1 MTNMTNMQSIWTPPL
16 FISKN
21 IKNIK
26 KYVSQIGPTPRDRSD
41 LRMNQYAKY
50 ASFTEY
56 AKYGFI
62 RPPPRVRLA
71 GRRSNTAVDMFGR
84 GAAVTTTLVSFG
96 NA

>member
-1 MTNMTNMQSIWTPPL
+1 MYLRSGLPP
-16 FISKN
+16 
-21 IKNIK
+21 
-26 KYVSQIGPTPRDRSD
+26 GGRPD
-41 LRMNQYAKY
+41 LRMNQYVKY
-50 ASFTEY
+50 ASFAEY

-84 GAAVTTTLVSFG
+84 GAAVTTTLDSFG